1 MNRSD
6 NENSNGQDGSLRAPL
21 VSRKMFVTNSR
32 HEAKEIGRA
41 PLRGNTRQLTDIQ
54 LRTGV
59 TYFAARVTKNN
70 NRKERHRKNK
80 KRAEI
85 NKRATDTTEKKA
97 PSEGGEGMGKGAPCF
112 ANTDMLRSALSLP
125 RRRNFFS
132 VLIPVPFINFVLG
145 DFVQRKLEIVAKI

>member
-59 TYFAARVTKNN
+59 TYFAARVTKNKTKK
-70 NRKERHRKNK
+70 NRKERHRKK
-80 KRAEI
+80 KKE
-85 NKRATDTTEKKA
+85 
-97 PSEGGEGMGKGAPCF
+97 
-112 ANTDMLRSALSLP
+112 
-125 RRRNFFS
+125 
-132 VLIPVPFINFVLG
+132 
-145 DFVQRKLEIVAKI
+145 RK

>member
-59 TYFAARVTKNN
+59 TYFAARVTKKNKQKK
-70 NRKERHRKNK
+70 NRKERHRKK
-80 KRAEI
+80 KKE
-85 NKRATDTTEKKA
+85 
-97 PSEGGEGMGKGAPCF
+97 
-112 ANTDMLRSALSLP
+112 
-125 RRRNFFS
+125 
-132 VLIPVPFINFVLG
+132 
-145 DFVQRKLEIVAKI
+145 RK